1 MNPVLSSSE
10 PARSTDQPA
19 SPQLSL
25 HLSPHLRET
34 SLQTEVSALATRRSN
49 VAGVLTALGMAAI
62 AAWAGVSLSKLWLWL
77 LATGGTQ
84 LLAFRVFAGNSALW
98 RSSNWTEFRGPWAAL
113 LAMVCSA
120 GWGTTAWLLLPG
132 LARPEFALLV
142 TASAVVFVGQSS
154 GILYRPIVLAQALS
168 GPLVFALGLLHSFG
182 TEYVMLAAGFVIIG
196 LSSILLS
203 SSDTEAARL
212 ALRFGTEN
220 ERLLAESI
228 RQQALAEAARHEA
241 ERARQEAELADR
253 GKTAFLA
260 AAGHDLRQPLH
271 ALVQYHGHLLRS
283 NQDADLSNTVV
294 RIGKSLDAMHDLLDA
309 MLEVSKLMTGTI
321 RPQLRVFR
329 LEAVLERLDAQL
341 HPLAEA
347 KGLEFSLQTQAL
359 MLKSDDILL
368 ERILRNLALNAIRYT
383 ETGQIGIRVRQ
394 HQGQCRILV
403 WDTGI
408 GIAKAEQ
415 SRIFDEFYQIANDA
429 RDARKGLGLGL
440 AIVRQLSNLLQI
452 RIRLSSVPGRGSVF
466 ALELPLAKENEL
478 PEQTTG
484 RDASPDFT
492 RGAYIVL
499 VDDNAES
506 LEATAQT
513 LRSFGARV
521 LTASSSLDAIDRL
534 QSQEFAPQLLVSD
547 YRLVGE
553 TGLDVIRVLSENQKA
568 LYGDDFEIA
577 TLLIT
582 GDTAPAELQ
591 KAQQAGVLMLHKP
604 LSAERLY
611 QGVNGRLAALANAGS
626 ATAQVTPDHATPH
639 Y

>member
-1 MNPVLSSSE
+1 MSPVLSSS
-10 PARSTDQPA
+10 PAPAHGEDQAA
-19 SPQLSL
+19 SQQM
-25 HLSPHLRET
+25 RET
-34 SLQTEVSALATRRSN
+34 SLQTKVSALATRRSN
-49 VAGVLTALGMAAI
+49 LAGMLTALAMASV
-62 AAWAGVSLSKLWLWL
+62 AAWAGDSLPKIGLWL
-77 LATGGTQ
+77 LATCGPQ
-84 LLAFRVFAGNSALW
+84 LLALLIFGGSSAVV
-98 RSSNWTEFRGPWAAL
+98 RSSTGTEGPSPRAAL
-113 LAMVCSA
+113 AMSVAAICSA

-132 LARPEFALLV
+132 IAKPDFVLLA
-142 TASAVVFVGQSS
+142 TATAVIFVGQSS
-154 GILYRPIVLAQALS
+154 GIVYRPILLAQALT
-168 GPLVFALGLLHSFG
+168 GPLVFAWGLLHAFG
-182 TEYVMLAAGFVIIG
+182 TDYAMLAAGFLIIG

-212 ALRFGTEN
+212 ALRFGDEN
-220 ERLLAESI
+220 ERLLAESVSE
-228 RQQALAEAARHEA
+228 QALAEAARHES

-271 ALVQYHGHLLRS
+271 ALVQYHGHLQR
-283 NQDADLSNTVV
+283 NNHDAGLNDTVV

-321 RPQLRVFR
+321 RPQIRPFR
-329 LEAVLERLDAQL
+329 LDPVLGRLEAQL
-341 HPLAEA
+341 HPLAQA
-347 KGLEFSLQTQAL
+347 KGLHLSWRSEPSV
-359 MLKSDDILL
+359 LKSDDILL

-383 ETGQIGIRVRQ
+383 ETGRIGIRVRR
-394 HQGQCRILV
+394 HRGQCRILV

-408 GIAKAEQ
+408 GIAKAEH
-415 SRIFDEFYQIANDA
+415 SRIFDEFYQVGNEA

-440 AIVRQLSNLLQI
+440 AIVRQLSGLLQI
-452 RIRLSSVPGRGSVF
+452 RIRLRSLPQRGSVF
-466 ALELPLAKENEL
+466 ALELPLAKEEEL
-478 PEQTTG
+478 PEQTINPE
-484 RDASPDFT
+484 AESDFT
-492 RGAYIVL
+492 RGACIVL

-521 LTASSSLDAIDRL
+521 LAASSSLDALGRL

-591 KAQQAGVLMLHKP
+591 KAQRAGILMLHKP

-611 QGVNGRLAALANAGS
+611 QGVNERLAALAHTGS
-626 ATAQVTPDHATPH
+626 AAEQVAGTQAGANS
-639 Y
+639 